1 MPASVHPVSLKVATD
16 YLLRYGN
23 DMGEIKMSA
32 KASRASQRKKLQQG
46 FTLVE
51 MAIVLAVIGLILGAI
66 AIGKD
71 VQRNAEYTKI
81 KNKFIDPWA
90 LAYNAYYQ
98 RTGVVLGDDQTAP
111 RLMVNGA
118 NFNASVDPTTGAV
131 LSGGDMT
138 GVTAPNAICRGA
150 TGIDMARDME
160 ATADYGL
167 RELMQRAGVR
177 MPPGRAEG
185 AEDRYVYLDSNGN
198 PQEVQVCFQWNNPQ
212 MDEGSGNVM
221 VITGLTPDL
230 ARFLDQSI
238 DGKPDAREG
247 MFRQQGVDGTDDNA
261 PGLEWDRNNMM
272 EISSGTT
279 ERNRDED
286 QIATVVAVYQMNQ

>member
-1 MPASVHPVSLKVATD
+1 MSVQAFRKSRT
-16 YLLRYGN
+16 
-23 DMGEIKMSA
+23 
-32 KASRASQRKKLQQG
+32 KAAQQG

-118 NFNASVDPTTGAV
+118 NYNASVDPTTGAV

-138 GVTAPNAICRGA
+138 TVTPPGAICRGA
-150 TGIDMARDME
+150 KGPDMARDME
-160 ATADYGL
+160 TASGFGL

-198 PQEVQVCFQWNNPQ
+198 PQEIQVCFQWNNPQ
-212 MDEGSGNVM
+212 MAEGSGNVM

-230 ARFLDQSI
+230 ARFLDQAI

-247 MFRQQGVDGTDDNA
+247 MFRQQGVSGTDANA

-279 ERNRDED
+279 ERNLDED
-286 QIATVVAVYQMNQ
+286 QVATVVAIYQMNQ